1 MGAKVGISGMGRI
14 GRLTLRAAW
23 GDPAIDVVA
32 VNATTDA
39 RTLAHLLKYDSVQ
52 GRWGAEIDVDG
63 DDLVIDGRRIRVV
76 SDRDPARLPWGDLGV
91 DVVLEATGKFTTREA
106 AAAHLTAGAKKVI
119 ITTAAKSDDLMI
131 VYGVNHEQYD
141 PARHHVISSSSCTT
155 NCLAPIVAVLHERF
169 GIVEGAMT
177 TVHSFTNDQRSLDN
191 PHKDL
196 RRARAASQ
204 SIVPTTTGAAR
215 AIGKIFPEL
224 QGRLNGLA
232 IRVPTPT
239 VSLVDLVV
247 TVERP
252 ATVEALNEAFAEA
265 AAGRLRGILDL
276 SEEPL
281 VSADYIGNPHSCVI
295 DALSTMVIGER
306 TVKVL
311 GWYDN
316 EMGFAHRMAD
326 LLRYVGARLGA
337 VQDFASAGAGEA
349 HHG

>member
-1 MGAKVGISGMGRI
+1 MTVKAGINGMGRI

-23 GDPAIDVVA
+23 NHPELEIVA

-39 RTLAHLLKYDSVQ
+39 KTLAHLLKYDSAQ
-52 GRWGAEIDVDG
+52 GRWPVDVIADG
-63 DDLVIDGRRIRVV
+63 DDLFIDGRRIRVF
-76 SDRDPARLPWGDLGV
+76 SDRNPLNLPWGALGAEI
-91 DVVLEATGKFTTREA
+91 VLEATGQFTTRDGA
-106 AAAHLTAGAKKVI
+106 AMHLRAGAKKVI
-119 ITTAAKSDDLMI
+119 ISTAAQSDDLMV
-131 VYGVNHEQYD
+131 VYGVNHDLYD
-141 PARHHVISSSSCTT
+141 PERHDVISSSSCTT

-215 AIGKIFPEL
+215 AMGKIFPEL
-224 QGRLNGLA
+224 NGKLNGIS

-239 VSLVDLVV
+239 VSIVDLVATLKTRV
-247 TVERP
+247 TPDDVN
-252 ATVEALNEAFAEA
+252 AAFEDAS
-265 AAGRLRGILDL
+265 AGRLQKILDV
-276 SEEPL
+276 SYEPL
-281 VSADYIGNPHSCVI
+281 VSVDYIGDPHSCVI
-295 DALSTMVIGER
+295 DGLSTMVVGER

-316 EMGFAHRMAD
+316 EMGFAHRMVD
-326 LLRYVGARLGA
+326 LLHYIGVRTKELDRVGDQ
-337 VQDFASAGAGEA
+337 V
-349 HHG
+349 